1 MKFVGDGAMCSDA
14 SLPDDRMLQVHDDYK
29 QNTSMTCTALD
40 GSLDKTDSLKLSS
53 HYGVEHKRFKSGD
66 ITA

>member
-40 GSLDKTDSLKLSS
+40 GSLDKTEK
-53 HYGVEHKRFKSGD
+53 VKNVFAPRR
-66 ITA
+66 